1 MYRSVLSL
9 RSVAAI
15 GLMLAVPA
23 VLSAPG
29 SPVSAQGQRVP
40 GAPVEVTSDTREYCL
55 ELLDRVSDLVR
66 LSAAPVPPD
75 VTTLSTEGEK
85 LCDNGQLRGGILRLR
100 RALMMMEQGDGA
112 AYR

>member
-1 MYRSVLSL
+1 MDWSMLSV

-15 GLMLAVPA
+15 GLLLAVPA
-23 VLSAPG
+23 ILSVPG
-29 SPVSAQGQRVP
+29 SPVSAQGERVP

-55 ELLDRVSDLVR
+55 KLLDRVSDMVR
-66 LSAAPVPPD
+66 LSAAPIPPEI
-75 VTTLSTEGEK
+75 TMLSTKGEK

-100 RALMMMEQGDGA
+100 RALVMMEQGDGA